1 MLFFIL
7 VCCFA
12 TIVTLIIGLSLRPE
26 APWMR
31 RRVEG
36 IARPRFHDRDQT
48 FSIVEQELQKPLFD
62 RMARPFLRMISAW
75 VMRLTPAGA
84 SEATSARL
92 NAAGNPWRVGV
103 REFFGLRVMS
113 ASLLTLLGIGTMHAL
128 TVAGEPMLGA
138 VSLVLLMLIGVI
150 LPDYVLQIIINGRQY
165 QIRKSLPDILDLLIV
180 SVEAGLGFDGAMQK
194 VVQKVRGPFP
204 EELGRI
210 LEEMR
215 LGKGRMAAM
224 QDMARRVSVNEVSTF
239 VAAIY
244 QADQLGVSIARVLNV
259 QADTMRLARSQR
271 IRELAAK
278 LPVKMLFPLVFFIFP
293 AIFVVVIGPGVIEIM
308 KAFVFNQ

>member
-1 MLFFIL
+1 MLFLIL
-7 VCCFA
+7 VCCFV
-12 TIVTLIIGLSLRPE
+12 TIVTLILGLSLRPE
-26 APWMR
+26 ADWVR
-31 RRVEG
+31 RRVAG
-36 IARPRFHDRDQT
+36 ITGSRERDRERS

-62 RMARPFLRMISAW
+62 RIVRPFLRMISAW

-84 SEATSARL
+84 SEATQARL
-92 NAAGNPWRVGV
+92 NAAGSPWRVGV
-103 REFFGLRVMS
+103 REFFGLRVIS
-113 ASLLTLLGIGTMHAL
+113 ASLMTLLGLALLRML
-128 TVAGEPMLGA
+128 TVSGEPVMGA
-138 VSLVLLMLIGVI
+138 VALGLLMLIGVI
-150 LPDYVLQIIINGRQY
+150 LPDYVLQIVINSRQY
-165 QIRKSLPDILDLLIV
+165 RIRKSLPDILDLLIV

-204 EELGRI
+204 QELGRV

-215 LGKGRMAAM
+215 LGKGRMAAL
-224 QDMARRVSVNEVSTF
+224 QDMARRVSVTEVSTF
-239 VAAIY
+239 VAAVY

-308 KAFVFNQ
+308 KAFADK

>member
-1 MLFFIL
+1 MLLIIL
-7 VCCFA
+7 LCCFV

-26 APWMR
+26 NDWVKQ
-31 RRVEG
+31 RVQRITG
-36 IARPRFHDRDQT
+36 HRPRDRS

-62 RMARPFLRMISAW
+62 RIARPFLRMLSAW

-84 SEATSARL
+84 AEATQARL

-103 REFFGLRVMS
+103 REFFGLRVIS
-113 ASLLTLLGIGTMHAL
+113 ASTLTLLGVGILRVL
-128 TVAGEPMLGA
+128 TVAGEPVFGVVA
-138 VSLVLLMLIGVI
+138 LVLLMLIGVI

-165 QIRKSLPDILDLLIV
+165 LIRKSLPDILDLLIV

-204 EELGRI
+204 QELGRV

-215 LGKGRMAAM
+215 LGKSRMAAL
-224 QDMARRVSVNEVSTF
+224 QDMARRVSVTEVSTF